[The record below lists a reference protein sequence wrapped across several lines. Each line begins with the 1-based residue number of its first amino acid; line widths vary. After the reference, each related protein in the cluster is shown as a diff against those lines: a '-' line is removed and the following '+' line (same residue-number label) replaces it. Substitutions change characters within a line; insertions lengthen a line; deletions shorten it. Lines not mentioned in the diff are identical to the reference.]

1 MLNCVHSYTVDLSTS
16 NKYSMVNIRMMVT
29 RMGFVNLRVGAAF
42 VDLTG
47 YTRRRRQQQQQSDLR
62 G

>member
-1 MLNCVHSYTVDLSTS
+1 
-16 NKYSMVNIRMMVT
+16 MVNIRMMVT
-29 RMGFVNLRVGAAF
+29 QMGFVNLRVGAAF

-47 YTRRRRQQQQQSDLR
+47 YTRRRRQQQQSDLR